1 MKDKKFSSLLVRNT
15 IMLLVPPVAAI
26 FMAVL
31 VAFRMADLREYNFYR
46 LDSLSNL
53 ETYINNYMLNVSFD
67 VKGIKPAG
75 YDYTVNGKKQGE
87 YYYIYQDDQIWL
99 FAMKFSGIEKLK
111 KGDTLI
117 NFRITTD
124 TQVTE
129 KVMKDLAESF
139 GAKEK
144 NMTGFVNPVILNEFE
159 YPRYKIIA
167 MQGILYGG
175 TAVFAVLFL
184 YMILV
189 IIFPALSID
198 AKRLSQY
205 GKRRDVIKQINEE
218 LKDKLLYRGEDA
230 YVTEGFLITYLGNG
244 IQVVKLDDVKYLSK
258 HVEEKKGFFSNR
270 KIYKLAASNV
280 DKLYYE
286 HEFLEEEVIDNIIYY
301 IRREDIVDETEEIER
316 KSDETNEADENSEEN
331 IKK

>member
-31 VAFRMADLREYNFYR
+31 VAFRMSDLREYNTYR
-46 LDSLSNL
+46 LDSLANL
-53 ETYINNYMLNVSFD
+53 EAYINNYMLNVSFD
-67 VKGIKPAG
+67 TTGIKPAG
-75 YDYTVNGKKQGE
+75 YDYTVSGKKQGE
-87 YYYIYQDDQIWL
+87 YYYIYQDDQIYL
-99 FAMKFSGIEKLK
+99 FALKFSGIEKLK
-111 KGDTLI
+111 RGENLL

-124 TQVTE
+124 AEVSET
-129 KVMKDLAESF
+129 VMEDLAESF
-139 GAKEK
+139 GTNES
-144 NMTGFVNPVILNEFE
+144 NLTGFINPVILNEFE
-159 YPRYKIIA
+159 YPYLKIIV
-167 MQGILYGG
+167 MQGMLYGG
-175 TAVFAVLFL
+175 TVMFAVLFI

-189 IIFPALSID
+189 IIFPSLSSD

-205 GKRRDVIKQINEE
+205 GKRKDVIKEINEE
-218 LKDKLLYRGEDA
+218 LKDKLLYHAEDA

-258 HVEEKKGFFSNR
+258 HVEEKKGFFTTR

-286 HEFLEEEVIDNIIYY
+286 HEFMEEEVIDNIIYY
-301 IRREDIVDETEEIER
+301 IRREDLVDETEEIER
-316 KSDETNEADENSEEN
+316 RSEDQIDEQTE
-331 IKK
+331 I

>member
-1 MKDKKFSSLLVRNT
+1 
-15 IMLLVPPVAAI
+15 
-26 FMAVL
+26 
-31 VAFRMADLREYNFYR
+31 MADLREYNFYR

-67 VKGIKPAG
+67 VKGIKPVG

-144 NMTGFVNPVILNEFE
+144 NMTG
-159 YPRYKIIA
+159 
-167 MQGILYGG
+167 
-175 TAVFAVLFL
+175 
-184 YMILV
+184 
-189 IIFPALSID
+189 
-198 AKRLSQY
+198 
-205 GKRRDVIKQINEE
+205 
-218 LKDKLLYRGEDA
+218 
-230 YVTEGFLITYLGNG
+230 
-244 IQVVKLDDVKYLSK
+244 
-258 HVEEKKGFFSNR
+258 
-270 KIYKLAASNV
+270 
-280 DKLYYE
+280 
-286 HEFLEEEVIDNIIYY
+286 
-301 IRREDIVDETEEIER
+301 
-316 KSDETNEADENSEEN
+316 
-331 IKK
+331 